1 MFFKKNYR
9 AASKLPYPAAFFC
22 FCPFYLQRGIQDLQ
36 ESEEFQV
43 QKENRW
49 DSHPFTNILHQVTH
63 RNTSA
68 VCHKMP
74 SSLSLDE
81 VLLGFFFLTGS
92 SGSWWSWWNTGPSWI
107 QGKVLFCCDGLL
119 RCTDPQSCRLQKLL
133 PLNVKPSAPVGP
145 GERGSVWRPNMTGT
159 EETEFLKML
168 RRTWTGWKW
177 TRVQEDL
184 FGFSPAE
191 FWVFSR
197 SLLHFCCQ
205 I

>member
-92 SGSWWSWWNTGPSWI
+92 SGSWWSWWNTGSSWI
-107 QGKVLFCCDGLL
+107 QGKVLFSCDGLL

-133 PLNVKPSAPVGP
+133 PLNV
-145 GERGSVWRPNMTGT
+145 
-159 EETEFLKML
+159 
-168 RRTWTGWKW
+168 
-177 TRVQEDL
+177 

-191 FWVFSR
+191 I
-197 SLLHFCCQ
+197 CCQ
-205 I
+205 IWRLYISGIVHFESRLLLLTDKNVPSHTAHLIWVTEGFKF